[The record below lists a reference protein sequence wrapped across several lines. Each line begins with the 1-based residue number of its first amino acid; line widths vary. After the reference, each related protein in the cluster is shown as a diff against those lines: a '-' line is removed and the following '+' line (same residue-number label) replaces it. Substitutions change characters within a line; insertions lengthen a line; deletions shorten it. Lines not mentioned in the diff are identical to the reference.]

1 MFYLQNLQ
9 HSGKIQDF
17 HKNTEE
23 LDETS
28 SEDDS
33 DDSERQGKE
42 CFVFKSG
49 ENEIVKLR
57 VFWHTKLKNKLMAF
71 KYMAKFNIK

>member
-1 MFYLQNLQ
+1 MFSLQNLQ
-9 HSGKIQDF
+9 QSGKKQEF

-42 CFVFKSG
+42 SFVFKRLVRKRLLHTGHRPDICSATHF
-49 ENEIVKLR
+49 L
-57 VFWHTKLKNKLMAF
+57 VFS
-71 KYMAKFNIK
+71 

>member
-1 MFYLQNLQ
+1 MFSLQNLQ
-9 HSGKIQDF
+9 HSGKKQEF

-42 CFVFKSG
+42 SYSFKRG
-49 ENEIVKLR
+49 ENKTVKRKTYQLI
-57 VFWHTKLKNKLMAF
+57 NF
-71 KYMAKFNIK
+71 KVSLA

>member
-1 MFYLQNLQ
+1 MFSLQNLQ
-9 HSGKIQDF
+9 HSGKKQEF

-42 CFVFKSG
+42 SYLTKRG
-49 ENEIVKLR
+49 ENKTVKRKTYQLI
-57 VFWHTKLKNKLMAF
+57 NF
-71 KYMAKFNIK
+71 KVSLA

>member
-1 MFYLQNLQ
+1 MFALQNLQ
-9 HSGKIQDF
+9 HSGKKQEF

-42 CFVFKSG
+42 S
-49 ENEIVKLR
+49 
-57 VFWHTKLKNKLMAF
+57 
-71 KYMAKFNIK
+71 Y